1 MRRYQAGQITIFS
14 KNIQLKKELSEL
26 LESTP
31 IEKWVSDPDLEKTKK
46 KLSDSAKITLRKDA
60 KINIRLSSADLKAI
74 KLKAAE
80 DGLGY
85 QTLIS
90 SVLHKFAVG
99 E

>member
-1 MRRYQAGQITIFS
+1 MNRKVSQFIP
-14 KNIQLKKELSEL
+14 LDEEEKELSEL

-31 IEKWVSDPDLEKTKK
+31 IDEWVSDSDLEKTKK
-46 KLSDSAKITLRKDA
+46 KLAKSAKITLRKDA
-60 KINIRLSSADLKAI
+60 KINIRLSSSDLKAI
-74 KLKAAE
+74 KLRAAE

-90 SVLHKFAVG
+90 SVLHKYAVG

>member
-1 MRRYQAGQITIFS
+1 MNRKTPQFIP
-14 KNIQLKKELSEL
+14 LDEEEKELAEL

-31 IEKWVSDPDLEKTKK
+31 IEKWIRDPDLEKTKK
-46 KLSDSAKITLRKDA
+46 KLSKSAKMTLRKDA

-90 SVLHKFAVG
+90 SVLHKYAVG

>member
-1 MRRYQAGQITIFS
+1 MTAKRSPFIP
-14 KNIQLKKELSEL
+14 LDEEEKELSEL
-26 LESTP
+26 LEETP
-31 IEKWVSDPDLEKTKK
+31 IEEWVSDPDLENTKK
-46 KLSDSAKITLRKDA
+46 KLSKSAKKTLRKDA

-90 SVLHKFAVG
+90 SVLHKYAVG